1 MRKKNFIRTSDKE
14 TAEKLRKAGFH
25 EISEA
30 STSSYCFVND
40 GKINFSS
47 EDAKNIVYTDKLYG

>member
-14 TAEKLRKAGFH
+14 TADKLRKAGFS

-30 STSSYCFVND
+30 STSSFCFVND
-40 GKINFSS
+40 GKLVFSS
-47 EDAKNIVYTDKLYG
+47 EDEKNIIYTDKLYG